1 MAGSAAGQD
10 SVDKFNTTMGKGFW
24 TTIEMWQVCAVTF
37 WLACCHRDKEMRKGS
52 WCRVAMRQRV

>member
-24 TTIEMWQVCAVTF
+24 TTIEMWQVCAVPF
-37 WLACCHRDKEMRKGS
+37 GLSSVREEGASIRW
-52 WCRVAMRQRV
+52 WRVATETQR